1 MNDVVITVVLEHNCA
16 SRILI
21 LKVLKAKNKNKN
33 KNARLN
39 VIVEH
44 IQMSNISKKQS
55 SELTDPSVR
64 GEHFQCLCFLVL

>member
-39 VIVEH
+39 VIVER

-55 SELTDPSVR
+55 R
-64 GEHFQCLCFLVL
+64 AH

>member
-55 SELTDPSVR
+55 R
-64 GEHFQCLCFLVL
+64 AH

>member
-33 KNARLN
+33 ARLN
-39 VIVEH
+39 VIVER

-55 SELTDPSVR
+55 R
-64 GEHFQCLCFLVL
+64 AH